1 MPNDSRGHY
10 FGSLVFLTLLCLEQG
25 HAFELHQLKWFVQLN
40 ET

>member
-1 MPNDSRGHY
+1 MIVEVITLGLW
-10 FGSLVFLTLLCLEQG
+10 FFLTLLCLEQG